1 MSIPTREDLAF
12 EPAIT
17 FEDVWV
23 GFDEG
28 QVLRGVTFQ
37 VRERE
42 TLILLGETGTGK
54 TLTLKMAAG
63 LLAPNSGRV
72 VVLGNE
78 VSEMKENELL
88 AFRRKVGFVFQEGA
102 LFDSMTVGENVAYRL
117 REDRIAE
124 EEIEPRVREVLRFVG
139 AAAVGIIRGHE
150 TKSLDCQSAD
160 QPAADRAVRFTN
172 GRTRSDNLADDHY
185 TDFAAARRVR
195 SDGAAGH
202 APITGRLCAGEFP
215 FRSGNQTGGSKHSKW

>member
-1 MSIPTREDLAF
+1 MSTPAKEGATF
-12 EPAIT
+12 EPTIT
-17 FEDVWV
+17 FEDVWM
-23 GFDEG
+23 GFDED
-28 QVLRGVTFQ
+28 VLRGVTFQ

-117 REDRIAE
+117 REDGVAE
-124 EEIEPRVREVLRFVG
+124 EEIEPRVREAPR
-139 AAAVGIIRGHE
+139 
-150 TKSLDCQSAD
+150 LDCQGAD
-160 QPAADRAVRFTN
+160 QPPADRAVRFT
-172 GRTRSDNLADDHY
+172 
-185 TDFAAARRVR
+185 
-195 SDGAAGH
+195 DGG
-202 APITGRLCAGEFP
+202 T
-215 FRSGNQTGGSKHSKW
+215 